1 MNRWDKRSE
10 ALLAK
15 ARTVNPVPLGARERV
30 RATLKGSIALA
41 AAGSAIGLS
50 TTAYAKLPA
59 AVKAA
64 GAAFPGAA
72 LGLTPLGPVAL
83 FAPITVGLA
92 LGLSAISPSQV
103 AFPQRVA
110 PAASFGSH
118 DDRRPSLIETVPP
131 RASEQLAPSEE
142 SQRATPAS
150 VAQPAVSKRSAEP
163 RYSSLKQEATALE
176 HVRVVLR
183 QGDAELAL
191 RLLDRHRD
199 EFPHGVL
206 SFEALATRA
215 VALCRLGQVNEA
227 FGILARLELTAPGS
241 GSVAQARA
249 ACGAAAGPRQQI
261 P

>member
-1 MNRWDKRSE
+1 MSRWDQRSE
-10 ALLAK
+10 ALLAE
-15 ARTVNPVPLGARERV
+15 ARAVNPVPLGARERV

-64 GAAFPGAA
+64 GAAFPGAT
-72 LGLTPLGPVAL
+72 LGLAPLGPVSF

-92 LGLSAISPSQV
+92 LGLSAISPSEV
-103 AFPQRVA
+103 AFPQRA
-110 PAASFGSH
+110 TPAASLGPH
-118 DDRRPSLIETVPP
+118 EEMRRSVIETVAARP
-131 RASEQLAPSEE
+131 SEQPLVSE
-142 SQRATPAS
+142 ATKPARPAS
-150 VAQPAVSKRSAEP
+150 VAHPIASRPSAEP
-163 RYSSLKQEATALE
+163 AYASLKQEATALE
-176 HVRVVLR
+176 HARVVLR

-199 EFPHGVL
+199 EFPHGAL

-249 ACGAAAGPRQQI
+249 ACGAAAGPGQQV